1 MHTIP
6 MPSYLISAD
15 GLEDLRVAC
24 PGCSG
29 DALVLA
35 LRDRGMQSHKVHR
48 RSDDGR
54 QWWFQVTLG
63 PSGIRASEDRPVTK
77 MFRVLRIDD

>member
-1 MHTIP
+1 
-6 MPSYLISAD
+6 MPSYLITAE
-15 GLEDLRVAC
+15 GLDDLMVAC

-35 LRDRGMQSHKVHR
+35 LRDREMQSYKVHR

-54 QWWFQVTLG
+54 QWWFEVTFV
-63 PSGIRASEDRPVTK
+63 PSGTGASKASPLTK
-77 MFRVLRIDD
+77 MFCVCRIDD